1 MTMLPLLRNLVPTSA
16 GMQMKSLTAHLSTR
30 TLERSEVER
39 SKTWK
44 IQGMRQIESTYN
56 EGKVV
61 LHIHISNSAERGAK
75 KEQGI
80 TSSHSTRLHQWNYT
94 PLFLSTLVIPSMY
107 VHKAISHIHREAR
120 LWWACLPF
128 LPSREQATKCH
139 QRPLTIDLQATNLQ
153 QHHARYCLGL
163 PISWP
168 LGGHRGRT
176 TPANDTPSVKVTWDP
191 QWQG

>member
-1 MTMLPLLRNLVPTSA
+1 MTENFLLIIKNQRDTNVYVAIAPASSPHICRNA
-16 GMQMKSLTAHLSTR
+16 DEKSYST
-30 TLERSEVER
+30 LKHKNFGRSEVEH

-61 LHIHISNSAERGAK
+61 LHIHVSNSAERGAK

-120 LWWACLPF
+120 LRWACLPF
-128 LPSREQATKCH
+128 LPSRAQATKCH
-139 QRPLTIDLQATNLQ
+139 QRPLTIDLQAGSKTTNLQ

-163 PISWP
+163 PIS
-168 LGGHRGRT
+168 
-176 TPANDTPSVKVTWDP
+176 
-191 QWQG
+191 